1 MKFTTREL
9 CQIGIFVVASAVL
22 AQIAIPLPFTPVPV
36 SFGLLAAFVSGI
48 FLRPRCAVFAQ
59 VVYLTLGGMGLPV
72 FGHFTGGLG
81 ILVGPTGGY
90 LLAYPI
96 MALIVAIT
104 VEGYE
109 HNLAARFGT
118 SRLPLLCL
126 TFCAL
131 TAAMLVCYTLGT
143 AWLMFLMQLPL
154 SKALALA
161 VYPFI
166 PLDLFKVAFTA
177 LAILPLRE
185 RVLRMDLMHGRA
197 KQGA

>member
-9 CQIGIFVVASAVL
+9 CQIGIFVVASAAL

-36 SFGLLAAFVSGI
+36 SLGLMATFVSGI
-48 FLRPRCAVFAQ
+48 FLRPKSALFAQ
-59 VVYLTLGGMGLPV
+59 IVYLTLGGMGLPV

-81 ILVGPTGGY
+81 ILIGPTGGY

-96 MALIVAIT
+96 MALIVAAAI
-104 VEGYE
+104 EGYE
-109 HNLAARFGT
+109 RNLAARFG
-118 SRLPLLCL
+118 SSKLPLLCL
-126 TFCAL
+126 AFCSL

-143 AWLMFLMQLPL
+143 AWLMFLMKLSL

-166 PLDLFKVAFTA
+166 PLDIFKMAFTA

-185 RVLRMDLMHGRA
+185 RVLRMGGMEGRI